1 MNAREGRY
9 VTKEDHKR
17 GDMFNH
23 VSSFLLQ
30 GIYFLCILC
39 VFTKKF
45 FSTERMI
52 RVNKNF
58 FWKMGAGSIAALLFI
73 ILFFPSSNHVGAQTA
88 SFYPRTCLGG
98 WKNPQEASGPSDA
111 YLNGQYT
118 YTENNSAVLSDSVSQ
133 LFCGDFRG
141 DIPLDAVHRQVVL
154 TFSWYADMP
163 VAPSPQETEIAPIG
177 TEEPVSEPSVPEET
191 SDPVEEPVVDALV
204 EESSTAEPIGEELV
218 EEPVVVQEPVVD
230 VPVVTPVVEESS
242 PVENSTSEEI
252 SFLRETFFPTVHAE
266 TATIAFEVLYTVDG
280 QEWRSLGYT
289 GEINNTVHFELPIEL
304 FGMVSD
310 VEKVQIA
317 LHPIPSFDSTPIVY
331 VDAMWL
337 DIEYT
342 LAEDDMLL
350 EEVVEEELALDEEE
364 PLEENQ
370 VDPNSEPIEL
380 PVLSFRNVEKNIV
393 IDPHA
398 THSCKAE
405 NFRITITDQP
415 LSQLALAVTRTGSE
429 VTELE
434 IGSLPNGIDITFQ
447 PNGLYTYEV
456 PPTDTSVSVQIINQ
470 YGSQKGN
477 FTIPI
482 MYTKK
487 GEVDSVVVCQ
497 LNIVN

>member
-1 MNAREGRY
+1 
-9 VTKEDHKR
+9 
-17 GDMFNH
+17 
-23 VSSFLLQ
+23 
-30 GIYFLCILC
+30 
-39 VFTKKF
+39 
-45 FSTERMI
+45 MI
-52 RVNKNF
+52 RVNKNL
-58 FWKMGAGSIAALLFI
+58 FWKMGAGIIASLLFI

-118 YTENNSAVLSDSVSQ
+118 YTENNSAVLSDSLSQ
-133 LFCGDFRG
+133 LFCGDFKG

-163 VAPSPQETEIAPIG
+163 VEQSQQETEIPLIE
-177 TEEPVSEPSVPEET
+177 TEEPVIEPSVPEET
-191 SDPVEEPVVDALV
+191 SEPVEEPVVDAVV
-204 EESSTAEPIGEELV
+204 EESSTEEPIGEEPV
-218 EEPVVVQEPVVD
+218 EEPVVVQENVVD

-266 TATIAFEVLYTVDG
+266 NATMAFEVLYTVDG

-317 LHPIPSFDSTPIVY
+317 LHPIPSFDSAPTVY

-337 DIEYT
+337 DIHYT
-342 LAEDDMLL
+342 LSETEENLLL
-350 EEVVEEELALDEEE
+350 EQPLEEITEEELALVEEE
-364 PLEENQ
+364 FVEENQ
-370 VDPNSEPIEL
+370 PDPNSVPIEL
-380 PVLSFRNVEKNIV
+380 PVLSFRNFDKNIV
-393 IDPHA
+393 IDTQA
-398 THSCKAE
+398 THRCVAE
-405 NFRITITDQP
+405 NFHVDITNQAV
-415 LSQLALAVTRTGSE
+415 SQVQLAVTPAGRGVS
-429 VTELE
+429 ELE
-434 IGSLPNGIDITFQ
+434 IGSLPSGIDITFQ
-447 PNGLYTYEV
+447 ANGLYTYQLEN
-456 PPTDTSVSVQIINQ
+456 TDSVVAMQIVNQ

-487 GEVDSVVVCQ
+487 GDVDSSVVCQ